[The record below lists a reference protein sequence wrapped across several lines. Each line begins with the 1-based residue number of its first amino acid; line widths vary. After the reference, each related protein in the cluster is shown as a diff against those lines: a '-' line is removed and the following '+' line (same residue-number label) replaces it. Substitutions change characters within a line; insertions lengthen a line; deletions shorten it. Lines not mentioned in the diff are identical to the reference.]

1 MLGFGILLF
10 DSQTAI
16 QQFMLKHKAVS
27 LERTV
32 STRVSDD
39 VFIVIARGSFDLI
52 RNLLS

>member
-16 QQFMLKHKAVS
+16 QSFMLKHKAVS

-32 STRVSDD
+32 SDD
-39 VFIVIARGSFDLI
+39 VFIVIAHGSFDLI